1 MPVRVLVVDDDSLS
15 REVLALLLHGAGY
28 AVESADSGDAAL
40 LHLQSTP
47 TRPQV
52 VLADLQMPGTSGQDL
67 ARQLR
72 SLCGPATLLL
82 AMSASE
88 PNDKSDR
95 EFDGFLL
102 KPFTMETFA
111 AAIAGKTAEVAKEPN
126 RMKEPNNV
134 NVAALDEIVHQK
146 LAGSMRRPQL
156 QQLYALCL
164 TDAEARLAAMQQ
176 AASNGGDAT
185 YRREAHAIRGG
196 CGMVGAIELQTLATS
211 MEERGLSD
219 DHVASLKQFIVA
231 HERLRRILVAREI
244 IHDRVSGVSGEDA

>member
-1 MPVRVLVVDDDSLS
+1 
-15 REVLALLLHGAGY
+15 
-28 AVESADSGDAAL
+28 
-40 LHLQSTP
+40 
-47 TRPQV
+47 
-52 VLADLQMPGTSGQDL
+52 MPGTSGQDL

-102 KPFTMETFA
+102 KPFAMETFA
-111 AAIAGKTAEVAKEPN
+111 AAIAGKMAEAV
-126 RMKEPNNV
+126 KEPNNTK
-134 NVAALDEIVHQK
+134 VAVLDETVHQK